1 MYAKEIACRVCAQV
15 HYITVRLRS
24 PWLGLGYAP
33 LTVMRT
39 LSLSLSLPLSLVHT
53 CFVSCLM
60 NISKYTTFKLI
71 TRLVLLYINLAMYHT
86 LFSLTIFKTSSLKV
100 TQINSARYQLT
111 FCCFPTMNVS
121 FNYTINEEKKIVKYF
136 YFYIH
141 VVF

>member
-1 MYAKEIACRVCAQV
+1 MQ
-15 HYITVRLRS
+15 
-24 PWLGLGYAP
+24 GLCTCTLHNSETPEP
-33 LTVMRT
+33 LTWIRVRPSHRYACT
-39 LSLSLSLPLSLVHT
+39 LSLSLSLVHT
-53 CFVSCLM
+53 CFVLCLM
-60 NISKYTTFKLI
+60 NISKYTTFKPI
-71 TRLVLLYINLAMYHT
+71 TRLVLSYINLATYHT
-86 LFSLTIFKTSSLKV
+86 LFSLTILKTSSLKV